1 MTALYVIGGIA
12 LIVGVRV
19 LISVVVRGTV
29 RAAARPI
36 GKAIQNRSIQNESDR
51 VVQRVQAQQNLN
63 GQYGNPPYGAGQY
76 PNPQSPNDQYGAP
89 NYGAPQQQYGAPQQQ
104 YGAPQQQYG
113 APQYGTTSLEVRAAH
128 RQSGPS
134 NRGQ

>member
-89 NYGAPQQQYGAPQQQ
+89 QQQYGAPQQQ

-113 APQYGTTSLEVRAAH
+113 APQYGNN
-128 RQSGPS
+128 QPGGSGSSQTEWP
-134 NRGQ
+134 Q